1 MLTYA
6 TESTVAQM
14 TTDTQNETLPSDVEI
29 MRRVNAIRSN
39 WTMSEKLQRR
49 RAAEERFENLID
61 ALCLAEAA

>member
-1 MLTYA
+1 MLTLA
-6 TESTVAQM
+6 TESTVAQT
-14 TTDTQNETLPSDVEI
+14 TTDAQNETH
-29 MRRVNAIRSN
+29 AIRSN